1 MITLLLLGWSYMHY
15 AESNLNTGLSN
26 AARLLGCSVEDLIL
40 AVTTDR
46 IQMGEDTVIHKL
58 TLKQVFNN

>member
-1 MITLLLLGWSYMHY
+1 MHY